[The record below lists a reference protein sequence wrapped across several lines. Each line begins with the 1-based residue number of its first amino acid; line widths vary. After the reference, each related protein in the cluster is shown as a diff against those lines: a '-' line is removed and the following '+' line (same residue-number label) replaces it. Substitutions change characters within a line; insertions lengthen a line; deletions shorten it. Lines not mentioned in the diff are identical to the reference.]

1 MAANSTLL
9 CIHRDPGQL
18 SLLQNSVR
26 FRASGIR
33 QFPDA
38 LHRPKPSA
46 YYRDAVPSL
55 EAALFNLPSEST
67 VLIQSEDMLHG
78 RIGTQSQLLS
88 IPLPYRLD
96 RSISRQVALSTGME
110 GVHT

>member
-1 MAANSTLL
+1 MLHGRTGRQSLLHWTLL
-9 CIHRDPGQL
+9 PYKLDR
-18 SLLQNSVR
+18 STS
-26 FRASGIR
+26 R
-33 QFPDA
+33 QVA
-38 LHRPKPSA
+38 L
-46 YYRDAVPSL
+46 
-55 EAALFNLPSEST
+55 ST